1 MTNKAIAISTIAGI
15 LTLSVLAWISITNQA
30 SAQAKPTTLTLGSY
44 PNTGKVGSAGT
55 LRVSLFGKLTFE
67 DSEVGRAAT
76 IWITGTGEGK
86 QETAVRTNE
95 FGTYNTHADLGPGT
109 HKIEAFFLGDAAH
122 MSSSATKTIPV
133 TP

>member
-1 MTNKAIAISTIAGI
+1 MTHKAIAISRIAAI

-30 SAQAKPTTLTLGSY
+30 FAQAKPTTLTLGSY
-44 PNTGKVGSAGT
+44 PNSGKVGSAGT

-67 DSEVGRAAT
+67 DSKVGGAA

-86 QETAVRTNE
+86 QETAVTTNK

-122 MSSSATKTIPV
+122 LSSSATKTIPV